1 MFEADASWELVL
13 CIGDSVSEEAML
25 MASRMAIVGEL
36 LNRRIAEVE
45 VEDDDPGHM
54 LLTGF
59 ARTVAEVGAAMH
71 LPPSAASQVV
81 SQAESLTNRL
91 PQVAQVL
98 RCGKIDWA
106 SVAVIIAHTELV
118 EAPSILARLDARLAE
133 RIAGWMSWS
142 RKRVSNA
149 VDALVRELD
158 PDAIAE
164 RERAERGR
172 YVRVTPAGDGTAR
185 LEGVLT
191 ARAGAVFDQR
201 VTEIANEVC
210 AQDPRTPAQRR
221 SDAVEA
227 LAEGRPLRCRC
238 GRDECPQA
246 QSAQPSPVRVVIN
259 VIAPQSALL
268 GGQEPAYIAGHGVI
282 DAQQLRELAQQAA
295 LRILQA
301 PEVPTGEAL
310 RYHPSA
316 ALARWIRCRDITCRF
331 PGCDRPAETCDV
343 DHTVPFDHRHP
354 ENGGL
359 TVPWNLKCLCRQHH
373 RLKTF
378 HDGWRDQQLPDGTV
392 IWTAPTGQT
401 YRTSPGA
408 TEIFAPEARPR
419 PAPHRVK
426 PISRAARV
434 AQCRAKN
441 HRLRPINAEAR
452 RVKAART
459 KEIRWRTERN
469 RMRATLTLFKGNR
482 PSTSPFCAW
491 INDPYEPEDLPP
503 DWQPPPPPDPG
514 PDEPPF

>member
-1 MFEADASWELVL
+1 MFESDASWELVL
-13 CIGDSVSEEAML
+13 CISDSVSEEAML

-45 VEDDDPGHM
+45 IEDDDPGHM

-71 LPPSAASQVV
+71 LSPSAASQVV

-91 PQVAQVL
+91 PRVAQVL
-98 RCGKIDWA
+98 RRGEIDWE

-118 EAPSILARLDARLAE
+118 VTQSILARLDATLAE
-133 RIAGWMSWS
+133 RIAGWTSWS

-172 YVRVTPAGDGTAR
+172 YVRVTPAGDGTVR
-185 LEGVLT
+185 LAGVLT
-191 ARAGAVFDQR
+191 ARAGAIFDQR
-201 VTEIANEVC
+201 VTEIANGVC
-210 AQDPRTPAQRR
+210 AQDPRTLAQRR

-227 LAEGRPLRCRC
+227 LAEGLPLRCLC

-246 QSAQPSPVRVVIN
+246 QTTEPSPVRVVLN

-268 GGQEPAYIAGHGVI
+268 GGREPAYIAGHGVI
-282 DAQQLRELAQQAA
+282 DAEKLRELAQQAT

-301 PEVPTGEAL
+301 PDVPTDDAL

-331 PGCDRPAETCDV
+331 PGCDRPAEQCDI
-343 DHTVPFDHRHP
+343 DHTVPFDHRRP

-378 HDGWRDQQLPDGTV
+378 HDGWRDQQLADGTL
-392 IWTAPTGQT
+392 IWTAPTGRT
-401 YRTSPGA
+401 YRTCPGA
-408 TEIFAPEARPR
+408 TEVFAPEVRSR
-419 PAPHRVK
+419 RCPHRAM
-426 PISRAARV
+426 PTSRAARV
-434 AQCRAKN
+434 AQRRAKN
-441 HRLRPINAEAR
+441 KRLRPINAEAR
-452 RVKAART
+452 RVRAARA
-459 KEIRWRTERN
+459 KEIRRRTERN
-469 RMRATLTLFKGNR
+469 RMRATLTLFKGTR

-491 INDPYEPEDLPP
+491 INDPYEPEDLPR
-503 DWQPPPPPDPG
+503 DWQPPPPTDPG